1 MTSRVGPKGQIVIP
15 KWIRE
20 RASLEPGDEVDI
32 DFLDDVIV
40 VTARRAPR
48 RLAGRFARTG
58 MAERL
63 LADRRSE
70 PR

>member
-1 MTSRVGPKGQIVIP
+1 MTIRVGPKGQVVIP
-15 KWIRE
+15 KSIRE
-20 RASLEPGDEVDI
+20 RAAIEPGDEVDVE
-32 DFLDDVIV
+32 LDGDWIV
-40 VTARRAPR
+40 VRPRRRPR